1 MFQADSSRTLKTPF
15 VYISTM
21 QKYVVSLLALVA
33 AGTPVFAQDTAPG
46 ACTTPDSIAV
56 AGNVRVTAAAVRTAA
71 GLSAPATLNYRDIQR
86 SIKALFATGQYE
98 DVQVVCSVPPA
109 VPKTTLSIVVRER
122 PVLTSSSVTG
132 ANRISAKDVR
142 DRLALVAGKPLDPSA
157 LALAVE
163 RADSLYESK
172 GYYLAR
178 INVDTVR
185 EADNRIKIA
194 FRVEEGRRLA
204 VSGLNVTGNK
214 RVSADEIAGAMLS
227 RPEGFYWFRKGEFDD
242 TKYAADLSER
252 IPQLYSGRG
261 FIDFRILSDS
271 LIIDRE
277 AGKAVIDLRVSEGPR
292 YRIGTFESLGNKRF
306 SSAEIEQYYPFTND
320 AQTLAQRATGI
331 VRRSYRNPANTFD
344 AGKWEAA
351 EQKLRD
357 AYNDEGYIYARI
369 RPVVERQPGGDT
381 LRVVNLRWEIDEA
394 SPAIVN
400 RIDIEGNDFTYESCI
415 REQVVLAP
423 GQVFNRNFLM
433 RSYQNISNLNFFEA
447 PMPAPETRPVGENG
461 DVDIIFRVKE
471 KRTGN
476 VNFGAST
483 GQGRGIGGFVGLD
496 QPNLLGRCKRAQL
509 QYQYGRFINDFN
521 ATYTDPNIYQ
531 TRISGS
537 LTAYHTASRYTIADL
552 GRTVR
557 TGSQVQVGFPV
568 PYSLYSRLL
577 VSYGGEGVS
586 YGGEGLLSTVQNRC
600 SNCFRSTLGF
610 TASHDTRLGLPFPAE
625 GGSQTFNAQFNGG
638 PLGGTA
644 SFQRYTTELKSYA
657 PIGGIGVSAL
667 GSAPMTFV
675 IGLTARAGAVFGN
688 PGPFFYSQSFALGG
702 TQYGEQLRGYQEF
715 SITPAGYNTSAQ
727 GGSAQRQSF
736 GNAFFTGTGEFGLR
750 VNQSLYLNTFF
761 EGGNVWD
768 RPRQFDPTRL
778 FRSFGFGAAI
788 VSPLGPIGIDLG
800 YGLDRTDVNGR
811 PAPGWKFHFKL
822 GQYF

>member
-1 MFQADSSRTLKTPF
+1 
-15 VYISTM
+15 M
-21 QKYVVSLLALVA
+21 QKHVVCLLALMA
-33 AGTPVFAQDTAPG
+33 AGSPVFSQETAPG

-56 AGNVRVTAAAVRTAA
+56 VGNSRVTASAVRTAA
-71 GLSAPATLNYRDIQR
+71 GISPRTTLNYRDIQR
-86 SIKALFATGQYE
+86 SIKAVFGTGQFE
-98 DVQVVCSVPPA
+98 DVQVVCTIPPA
-109 VPKTTLSIVVRER
+109 APRTTLSIIVRER
-122 PVLTSSSVTG
+122 PLLTAYTVSG
-132 ANRISAKDVR
+132 ADRVSAKDVR
-142 DRLALVAGKPLDPSA
+142 ERLTLVTGKPLDPAA
-157 LALAVE
+157 LSLAIE

-178 INVDTVR
+178 ITADTIR
-185 EADNRIKIA
+185 ESDNKVKLA
-194 FRVEEGRRLA
+194 LKVEEGRRLA
-204 VSGLNVTGNK
+204 ISGLQVTGN
-214 RVSADEIAGAMLS
+214 RNISADDIAGTMQS
-227 RPEGFYWFRKGEFDD
+227 KPEGFYWFRRGEFDD
-242 TKYAADLSER
+242 SKYAADLSER
-252 IPQLYSGRG
+252 IPQLYSSRG

-271 LIIDRE
+271 LIIDRA
-277 AGKAVIDLRVSEGPR
+277 AGKAIIDLKVSEGPR
-292 YRIGTFESLGNKRF
+292 YKIGGFEVLGNKRF
-306 SSAEIEQYYPFTND
+306 SEAEVRQFYPFTSD

-331 VRRSYRNPANTFD
+331 VRRSYRNPPNTFN

-381 LRVVNLRWEIDEA
+381 VRVVNLRWEIDEA

-423 GQVFNRNFLM
+423 GQVFNRNYLL

-447 PMPAPETRPVGENG
+447 PMTAPETRPVGENG

-483 GQGRGIGGFVGLD
+483 GQGTGVGGFIGLD

-509 QYQYGRFINDFN
+509 QYQFGRYINDFN
-521 ATYTDPNIYQ
+521 ATYTDPNINQ

-557 TGSQVQVGFPV
+557 TGAQVQVGFPV
-568 PYSLYSRLL
+568 PGSLYSRLL

-586 YGGEGLLSTVQNRC
+586 YGGEGLLSTVENRC
-600 SNCFRSTLGF
+600 DNCFRSTLGF

-657 PIGGIGVSAL
+657 PIGGIGVASL

-675 IGLTARAGAVFGN
+675 LGLTARAGAVFGD

-702 TQYGEQLRGYQEF
+702 TQYGEQLRGYEEF
-715 SITPAGYNTSAQ
+715 SITPAGFNQFAE
-727 GGSAQRQSF
+727 GGSGVQRQSF
-736 GNAFFTGTGEFGLR
+736 GNAFFTGTGELGLR
-750 VNQSLYLNTFF
+750 VSQSLYLNTFF

-800 YGLDRTDVNGR
+800 YGLDRLDSSGR

-822 GQYF
+822 GQFF